1 MDVNK
6 SNMPCLNLVPKFYQ
20 EIIIAHSLSNHTK
33 CPTTT
38 FELLDQNLWGNK
50 HLSYT
55 NGGKTQCMFSK
66 SFINSN
72 ILKVRD
78 LKFLEGKLDQKYI
91 HAVVNDKRSIFKE
104 ISLLSKSLKPYR
116 QILDNYTPAQYEY
129 EEPQVVGKT
138 CKDYYKILI
147 KNKKESPRS
156 EHQLL
161 AQLAQ
166 ENINF
171 KSVYTHKVKFIKNPK
186 LAEFNYKTLHMIL
199 PCNDNLRKWG
209 KHDSG
214 LCDICNIP
222 ETIFH
227 LLYNCDH
234 AQLIWAHV
242 AQATIM
248 NINKLDIFI
257 GTNNRVTNCV
267 ISLIAFLIY
276 KEWLISNKEHQQRTW
291 LSTSIFLRKELKFRM
306 QVYNSLGDTDVVI
319 MLGRLIP

>member
-186 LAEFNYKTLHMIL
+186 LAEFNYKCIWWPLQRRDQKVM
-199 PCNDNLRKWG
+199 ND
-209 KHDSG
+209 
-214 LCDICNIP
+214 
-222 ETIFH
+222 
-227 LLYNCDH
+227 
-234 AQLIWAHV
+234 A
-242 AQATIM
+242 
-248 NINKLDIFI
+248 
-257 GTNNRVTNCV
+257 
-267 ISLIAFLIY
+267 
-276 KEWLISNKEHQQRTW
+276 
-291 LSTSIFLRKELKFRM
+291 
-306 QVYNSLGDTDVVI
+306 
-319 MLGRLIP
+319 